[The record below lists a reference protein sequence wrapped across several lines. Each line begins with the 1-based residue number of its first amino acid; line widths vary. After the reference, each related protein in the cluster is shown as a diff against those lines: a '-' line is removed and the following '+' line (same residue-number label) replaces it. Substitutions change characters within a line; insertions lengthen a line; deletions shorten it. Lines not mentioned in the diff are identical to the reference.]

1 MNKITVAR
9 NGEEIGSYT
18 KVEIEHLA
26 GSSFL
31 LPDDHYWMDGMADWR
46 PLSELVPPNALVVRQ
61 SAPPAP
67 IRPTRIKPC
76 PPIPP
81 QPGTMPQQPVVVHV
95 VNNNNSSANSRGP
108 TAIVVGGGK
117 SGLLAAFLNLMIPGL
132 GYMYCGRFFLGVFVF
147 ILTVVVVIG
156 TVGIGALVLYPIL
169 IIDGFLCA
177 GRANRRIVLIQ

>member
-18 KVEIEHLA
+18 QVEIEHLA
-26 GSSFL
+26 GSRFL
-31 LPDDHYWMDGMADWR
+31 LPDDHYWMDGMADWL
-46 PLSELVPPNALVVRQ
+46 PLSELVPPSALVVRP

-67 IRPTRIKPC
+67 IRPVRFEPE
-76 PPIPP
+76 PIPP
-81 QPGTMPQQPVVVHV
+81 LPVAAPQQPIVVHV

-117 SGLLAAFLNLMIPGL
+117 SGLFAAFLNLMIPGL
-132 GYMYCGRFFLGVFVF
+132 GYMYCGRVFLGIIAF
-147 ILTVVVVIG
+147 IFTVVIVVV
-156 TVGIGALVLYPIL
+156 TVGVGALVMYPIL

-177 GRANRRIVLIQ
+177 GRANRRIVYIA

>member
-9 NGEEIGSYT
+9 NGEEVGSYT
-18 KVEIEHLA
+18 QVEIEHLA

-31 LPDDHYWMDGMADWR
+31 LPDDHYWMDGMPDWR
-46 PLSELVPPNALVVRQ
+46 PLSELVPPAALALRP

-67 IRPTRIKPC
+67 IRPVRIERDPA
-76 PPIPP
+76 PPPV
-81 QPGTMPQQPVVVHV
+81 TSPQQPVIVHV

-117 SGLLAAFLNLMIPGL
+117 SGLVAAILNLMIPGL
-132 GYMYCGRFFLGVFVF
+132 GYMYCGRIFLGIFAF
-147 ILTVVVVIG
+147 ILTVVIVVG
-156 TVGIGALVLYPIL
+156 TVGVGALIMYPIL

-177 GRANRRIVLIQ
+177 GRANRRIVYIQ